1 VSSLAS
7 SLRRL
12 PPWQVVLALAWPA
25 VLVALL
31 GVFIGR
37 QDLNITDG
45 PFVVGFAH
53 RVLNGEIPH
62 ADFISPR
69 PAGSAYLH
77 TLEFLLPVPVMWA
90 SRVAMVAQVVAVSVL
105 LAMLVLRRPFLRLG
119 VTGAAAAV
127 GATLVN
133 LHTFPAMA
141 WHTVDGMTCAAL
153 GFVLL
158 ERGFR
163 PARDRAPGTPSVDF
177 PTSAVG
183 NSTLDAGAAGTPLA
197 HPRLGLLAAG
207 AAVLGAAPLM
217 KQSFFVVPLLGLARL
232 AWGAFASRRGAST
245 PLRDRARAFLVP
257 AVAMGGPG
265 VLYVLLVA
273 VGGGF
278 ERMVDELTGGRGVWG
293 QSLTD
298 HLKAD
303 VVGDETLRYMAIVA
317 GLFAVAQVLR
327 HVRPRFEWPAAAG
340 EVAARLALTWIV
352 VDLALRG
359 DLLFTT
365 PWSFQVFWLGVVV
378 VVVSSLARRALD
390 WPGVVIVSLGWMVSL
405 SWGAAR
411 PALAAGSIA
420 MYVALRAWDGWRTP
434 ERLPRLAAAAAPAA
448 VAVAAAYLAAQTFY
462 DVRSERT
469 FLPERP
475 TDALTARLGG
485 IAPSL
490 KGIRTGKTTAAY
502 FNETRKCIEEH
513 PAKWVAVIPEDAL
526 AAPAF
531 DVRNPFPMDWLWP
544 DEYSGP
550 GSRERLLKAAER
562 LGRDGDYLVLV
573 QKATFGDIYGEGPL
587 PMAAPGE
594 PPRAFPFDPQL
605 GAELLAPLK
614 GEPITCGPFSGVY
627 DPA

>member
-1 VSSLAS
+1 MSSLAS

-31 GVFIGR
+31 GLFVGR

-77 TLEFLLPVPVMWA
+77 TIEFLLPVPVMWA
-90 SRVAMVAQVVAVSVL
+90 SRVAMLAQLAAVSVL
-105 LAMLVLRRPFLRLG
+105 LAMLVLDRPFLRLG
-119 VTGAAAAV
+119 VAGAAAAV
-127 GATLVN
+127 GATVVN

-158 ERGFR
+158 ERGLR
-163 PARDRAPGTPSVDF
+163 S
-177 PTSAVG
+177 
-183 NSTLDAGAAGTPLA
+183 A

-207 AAVLGAAPLM
+207 AAVLGSAPLM

-232 AWGAFASRRGAST
+232 AWGLFAARRAAAAPQDAS
-245 PLRDRARAFLVP
+245 PLRDRARTFLL
-257 AVAMGGPG
+257 ATLAMGVPG
-265 VLYVLLVA
+265 ALYVLLVTI
-273 VGGGF
+273 GGAF
-278 ERMVDELTGGRGVWG
+278 SRMVDELTGGRGVWG
-293 QSLTD
+293 QALTD
-298 HLKAD
+298 FLKAD

-317 GLFAVAQVLR
+317 GLLVVAEVLR
-327 HVRPRFEWPAAAG
+327 RLRPRFAWPAAAG

-365 PWSFQVFWLGVVV
+365 PWSFQVFWLGVVAV
-378 VVVSSLARRALD
+378 VVVSLARRALD
-390 WPGVVIVSLGWMVSL
+390 WPGVVVVSLGWMVSL

-420 MYVALRAWDGWRTP
+420 MYVAIRAWDGWRTP
-434 ERLPRLAAAAAPAA
+434 ERLPRFAAVAAPVA
-448 VAVAAAYLAAQTFY
+448 VAVAAAFLAVQTFY
-462 DVRSERT
+462 DVRSDRT

-490 KGIRTGKTTAAY
+490 KGLRTGETTAQY

-550 GSRERLLKAAER
+550 GSRERLLKAAEK
-562 LGRDGDYLVLV
+562 LGREGDYLVLV

-605 GAELLAPLK
+605 GASLLEPLK
-614 GEPITCGPFSGVY
+614 GQAITCGPFSGIY